1 MSNHPKR
8 FHWLWKKKPISRP
21 LLHSHVR
28 VGQNPRKRL
37 QGELGNLKVYTS
49 MLECFFER
57 KNASPLT
64 EYILKP
70 RFAQQNYEADFFF
83 KGKCNQGCVNVFVNC
98 SDIYV
103 TKNCDFMLVRA
114 VSIFRK
120 AKCDT
125 RIKLTMDI
133 FDIVAI

>member
-1 MSNHPKR
+1 MGEKLLRKKCPTILKDSTGSE
-8 FHWLWKKKPISRP
+8 KKKPISRP

-49 MLECFFER
+49 MLKCFFER

-83 KGKCNQGCVNVFVNC
+83 KGKCNQGCENVFLNC
-98 SDIYV
+98 S
-103 TKNCDFMLVRA
+103 
-114 VSIFRK
+114 
-120 AKCDT
+120 
-125 RIKLTMDI
+125 
-133 FDIVAI
+133 AI

>member
-1 MSNHPKR
+1 M
-8 FHWLWKKKPISRP
+8 
-21 LLHSHVR
+21 
-28 VGQNPRKRL
+28 L

-49 MLECFFER
+49 MLKCFFER

-70 RFAQQNYEADFFF
+70 RFAQQNYETDFFF
-83 KGKCNQGCVNVFVNC
+83 QGQMQSRLRECICKLFR
-98 SDIYV
+98 YL
-103 TKNCDFMLVRA
+103 KNEKLWFYALRA

>member
-1 MSNHPKR
+1 MGEKLLR
-8 FHWLWKKKPISRP
+8 KKCPTILKDSTGPEKKTISRP

-49 MLECFFER
+49 MLKCFFER

-70 RFAQQNYEADFFF
+70 RFAQQNYEADFF
-83 KGKCNQGCVNVFVNC
+83 
-98 SDIYV
+98 S
-103 TKNCDFMLVRA
+103 RA
-114 VSIFRK
+114 N
-120 AKCDT
+120 A
-125 RIKLTMDI
+125 IK
-133 FDIVAI
+133 VA

>member
-1 MSNHPKR
+1 M
-8 FHWLWKKKPISRP
+8 
-21 LLHSHVR
+21 R

-49 MLECFFER
+49 MLKCFFER

-83 KGKCNQGCVNVFVNC
+83 KGKCNQGCVNACENC
-98 SDIYV
+98 SAIER
-103 TKNCDFMLVRA
+103 TE
-114 VSIFRK
+114 
-120 AKCDT
+120 
-125 RIKLTMDI
+125 KL
-133 FDIVAI
+133 

>member
-1 MSNHPKR
+1 M
-8 FHWLWKKKPISRP
+8 
-21 LLHSHVR
+21 R

-49 MLECFFER
+49 MVKCFFER

-83 KGKCNQGCVNVFVNC
+83 QGQMQSRLRECICKLFRY
-98 SDIYV
+98 I
-103 TKNCDFMLVRA
+103 KNE
-114 VSIFRK
+114 
-120 AKCDT
+120 
-125 RIKLTMDI
+125 KL
-133 FDIVAI
+133 

>member
-1 MSNHPKR
+1 M
-8 FHWLWKKKPISRP
+8 
-21 LLHSHVR
+21 R

-49 MLECFFER
+49 MLKCFFER

-83 KGKCNQGCVNVFVNC
+83 QGQMQSRLRESMWKLFRYRKNGKIVILFLCGA
-98 SDIYV
+98 
-103 TKNCDFMLVRA
+103 M
-114 VSIFRK
+114 SIFRK